1 MKKSFPKGFVW
12 GSATSSYQIEG
23 AWDVGGKGPSIWD
36 SFCAIPGKIAN
47 NDHVMMACYHFH
59 KMKDDVAMMKRMGLK
74 AYRF

>member
-47 NDHVMMACYHFH
+47 NDH
-59 KMKDDVAMMKRMGLK
+59 
-74 AYRF
+74 